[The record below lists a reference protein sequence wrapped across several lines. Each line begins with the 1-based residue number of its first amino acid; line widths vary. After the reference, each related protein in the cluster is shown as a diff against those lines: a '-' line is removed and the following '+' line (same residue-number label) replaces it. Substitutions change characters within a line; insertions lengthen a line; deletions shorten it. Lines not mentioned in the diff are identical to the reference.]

1 MTAELL
7 DPPAGELAAVLE
19 RLDRLEGRVAAA
31 GRRAADTNA
40 LNLLVFSGSRDKL
53 LAAFVM
59 GTGAAACGMSVKM
72 FFTFWATPALRRG
85 GQVGRK
91 SAVERAF
98 GWMLP
103 GSFRKTPLSQM
114 DMGGLGRAMLAREM
128 RRKNVADLDELV
140 ATASELGVEISVCE
154 MSMRLMG
161 ITREELIDYPGLS
174 FCGVAKFVDDASRAN
189 TTLFI

>member
-1 MTAELL
+1 MTADLLEPPTAELS
-7 DPPAGELAAVLE
+7 EVLE
-19 RLDRLEGRVAAA
+19 RLERLEGRVAAA
-31 GRRAADTNA
+31 GERAADTNA

-59 GTGAAACGMSVKM
+59 GTGAAACGMSVRM

-85 GQVGRK
+85 GQVGKK
-91 SAVERAF
+91 SVVERAF

-128 RRKNVADLDELV
+128 KRKNVADLNQLV
-140 ATASELGVEISVCE
+140 DTASELGVEISVCE

-161 ITREELIDYPGLS
+161 INREELIDYPGLS
-174 FCGVAKFVDDASRAN
+174 YCGVAKFVDDASRAN